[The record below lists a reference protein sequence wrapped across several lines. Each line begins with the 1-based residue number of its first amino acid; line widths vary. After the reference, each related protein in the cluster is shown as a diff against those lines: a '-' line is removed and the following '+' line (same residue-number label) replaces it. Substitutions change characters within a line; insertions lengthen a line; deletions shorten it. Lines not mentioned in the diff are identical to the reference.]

1 MFNMHSKKSRK
12 IVSAVIVVVICLA
25 MILPM
30 ALSYLR

>member
-1 MFNMHSKKSRK
+1 MEKKRK
-12 IVSAVIVVVICLA
+12 ILSTIIVVIICAA